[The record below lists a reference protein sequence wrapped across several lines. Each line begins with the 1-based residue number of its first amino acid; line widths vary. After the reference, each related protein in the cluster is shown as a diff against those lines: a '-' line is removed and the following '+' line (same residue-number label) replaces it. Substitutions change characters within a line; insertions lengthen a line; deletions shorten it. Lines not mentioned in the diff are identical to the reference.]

1 MKTTAIILL
10 ITLLPITCFATGKI
24 AAIKK
29 GQRAPFAGILLDKAA
44 EAKITAKRESAV
56 KLCNLEKDLQK
67 RSLTATCNLSKNTI
81 LAQLEAS
88 KAKHSALMQIKNA
101 ELARMNDALKKS
113 QKPDYNKHWFVAGF
127 VGGVALS
134 IGIFYAAAQASK

>member
-1 MKTTAIILL
+1 MKTTAITLL
-10 ITLLPITCFATGKI
+10 ITLLPITCFANGKI

-67 RSLTATCNLSKNTI
+67 
-81 LAQLEAS
+81 
-88 KAKHSALMQIKNA
+88 
-101 ELARMNDALKKS
+101 
-113 QKPDYNKHWFVAGF
+113 F
-127 VGGVALS
+127 
-134 IGIFYAAAQASK
+134 